1 MQDMNQYGDIMS
13 IRSDSSMA
21 EIMKNFSSDY
31 FISIMYREIDNFKTL
46 PMDISRP
53 ITNIVPVI
61 EAEFLRLSEQYPYDK
76 ENLSITRTEIYYNII
91 QTIGNQYKLVI
102 SFPEDSDLYRIAWAL
117 YQFFICDLNNNI
129 INFFTSFIINNI
141 DSLHEMIIGVK
152 KKDNKPVSFAY
163 VNPNTMDVLN
173 SMSTVMSYVIGMDI
187 TIQQFLTSN
196 PETYSI
202 LKDSIEEVD
211 SFMREFIYPKLTDY
225 QFSPIL
231 ISSIKQNVHNS
242 QIAYQPTIE
251 AYL

>member
-1 MQDMNQYGDIMS
+1 MQDMNQYGDIMTV
-13 IRSDSSMA
+13 RSDSSMN

-31 FISIMYREIDNFKTL
+31 VISIMYREIDNFKTL

-76 ENLSITRTEIYYNII
+76 ENLTTTRTEIYYNII
-91 QTIGNQYKLVI
+91 QTIGNQYKLII
-102 SFPEDSDLYRIAWAL
+102 SFPEDTDLYAIACAL

-129 INFFTSFIINNI
+129 INFLTSFIIANI
-141 DSLHEMIIGVK
+141 DSLHEMLGGVK
-152 KKDNKPVSFAY
+152 KKDNKPASY
-163 VNPNTMDVLN
+163 SYINPNTFDVLN
-173 SMSTVMSYVIGMDI
+173 SINTVMTYVSGMDI
-187 TIQQFLTSN
+187 TIHQFLSSN
-196 PETYSI
+196 PETYKF
-202 LKDSIEEVD
+202 LKDSVDEAD

-231 ISSIKQNVHNS
+231 IASIKQNVHNS
-242 QIAYQPTIE
+242 QLAYQPTIE